1 MMTHKNESLWDVE
14 SLYEFQY
21 FHCPACSYNYN
32 SKQDFVCHTYDT
44 HPESIDYFRK
54 ISDGSL
60 SDILPPWGFN
70 DEKSEIIH
78 NDNDIIDDN
87 NVSKFEDEEGIPNH
101 IYIKTEN
108 QIDIYSNDSFDLQ
121 NAKSIK
127 KEDEQKYL

>member
-1 MMTHKNESLWDVE
+1 MMTHKNGSLWDVE

-44 HPESIDYFRK
+44 HPESIDYLRK

-70 DEKSEIIH
+70 DDTSEWID
-78 NDNDIIDDN
+78 NDNEYLND
-87 NVSKFEDEEGIPNH
+87 VSKFEGS
-101 IYIKTEN
+101 Y
-108 QIDIYSNDSFDLQ
+108 
-121 NAKSIK
+121 
-127 KEDEQKYL
+127 